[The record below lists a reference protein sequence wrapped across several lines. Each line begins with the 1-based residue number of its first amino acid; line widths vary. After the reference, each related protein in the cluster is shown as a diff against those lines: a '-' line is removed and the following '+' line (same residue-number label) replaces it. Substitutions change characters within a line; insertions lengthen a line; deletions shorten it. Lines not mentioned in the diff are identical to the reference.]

1 MPLPVLP
8 FFGGLAAAVWGGLQL
23 VLGSMIGKVLL
34 YLGVSY
40 YVYNGM
46 DLLLESVKTASFA
59 ILSDASGL
67 SVAPQ
72 LGGLF
77 GLMRLGEA
85 FNVYFS
91 AFMASLTLK
100 GLNSMGGHTITR
112 VGVK

>member
-1 MPLPVLP
+1 MPIV
-8 FFGGLAAAVWGGLQL
+8 GGLVAAIWGGLQL
-23 VLGSMIGKVLL
+23 ILGSVIGKILL

-40 YVYNGM
+40 YTYQGV
-46 DLLLESVKTASFA
+46 DLLLGAIQSASFTVLNEA
-59 ILSDASGL
+59 AGM

-72 LGGLF
+72 LSGLF

-100 GLNSMGGHTITR
+100 GLNSMGGHTLAR